1 MKLSIFFKAFIV
13 IVCISLLYFAFAPEA
28 TVMMLLK
35 MAAVGTVGSIA
46 LSVVYPEMRGVK
58 DGDTVAVVYGKT
70 ISPLLGKAG
79 TAMEEGKKN
88 NQIRVKLNNGSEVV
102 GIVESYVGIISP
114 PRIRVVYEEKLV
126 E

>member
-1 MKLSIFFKAFIV
+1 VASV
-13 IVCISLLYFAFAPEA
+13 
-28 TVMMLLK
+28 
-35 MAAVGTVGSIA
+35 AV
-46 LSVVYPEMRGVK
+46 SVVYPEIRGVRG
-58 DGDTVAVVYGKT
+58 GDTVSVVYGKT

-88 NQIRVKLNNGSEVV
+88 NQIRVKLNNGSEIV
-102 GIVESYVGIISP
+102 GIVESYIGVITP

>member
-1 MKLSIFFKAFIV
+1 MSIFFKVFIAA
-13 IVCISLLYFAFAPEA
+13 VCISLLYFAFVPEA
-28 TVMMLLK
+28 TLMMLLK
-35 MAAVGTVGSIA
+35 MLAVGTVASVAVSI
-46 LSVVYPEMRGVK
+46 VYPEIRGVK
-58 DGDTVAVVYGKT
+58 DGDTVSVVYGKT

-88 NQIRVKLNNGSEVV
+88 RQIRVKLNNGSEVV
-102 GIVESYVGIISP
+102 GIVESYIGVITP

>member
-28 TVMMLLK
+28 TVIMLLK
-35 MAAVGTVGSIA
+35 MLAVGMVASIA
-46 LSVVYPEMRGVK
+46 LSIVYPELRGVK

-70 ISPLLGKAG
+70 LTPLLGRAG

-88 NQIRVKLNNGSEVV
+88 NRIRVKLNNGSEVMGV
-102 GIVESYVGIISP
+102 VESYVGLVSP
-114 PRIRVVYEEKLV
+114 PRVRIVYEEKLV